1 MKVRKRRREK
11 KRTPEQ
17 VPVGEQAAG
26 EPLPSSEA
34 REAFLRHAAEVTR
47 GAAVFEPEVRV
58 ASDEDPAGT
67 HGLTAAVFATG
78 ARERGRIRQD
88 AEELA
93 RRLQEFYSA

>member
-1 MKVRKRRREK
+1 LFEGLRERMKVRKRRREK

-17 VPVGEQAAG
+17 VPVGEQA
-26 EPLPSSEA
+26 
-34 REAFLRHAAEVTR
+34 
-47 GAAVFEPEVRV
+47 AAVFEPEVRV

-67 HGLTAAVFATG
+67 HGLTAAVFAAG
-78 ARERGRIRQD
+78 ARERGRVRQD